1 MKALVLLMLLTAAAC
16 TSGPPKL
23 TEPPKNAPVW
33 DLNGDKAG
41 GSNDLVQAPTRGD
54 Q

>member
-1 MKALVLLMLLTAAAC
+1 LKYPGLLILLIVAAC

-33 DLNGDKAG
+33 DLNIGKEPG
-41 GSNDLVQAPTRGD
+41 TNNLVQAPTLGD
-54 Q
+54 K